1 MRQKFIKSL
10 KKDYSRRDVR
20 QGLKKV
26 YSTRDGRVPD
36 LSRLA
41 KKEHHYFRNT
51 VIFLLLI
58 LAFLAVVSWAGFA
71 IFNKSGGKNNGI
83 KLEIEAPKETAAG
96 AEITYLI
103 KYENLEKT
111 PLQKIELSVHYPE
124 GFIFSNSSPQ
134 AQNEP
139 HTLWQ
144 LGSLETGGS
153 GQVEVKGRIVG
164 ELDTEKILTATFAYW
179 PENFNSEFQADATFT
194 TKITSSVISL
204 EIAGP
209 SQLLEDKDVEYSV
222 KYRNESG
229 GELKDIR
236 LKISYPED
244 FVFSSTAP
252 NPEKRNE
259 EERHL
264 NDIWLFNKIAEKENG
279 EIKIKGKLVAA
290 GHQEL
295 TLTVE
300 AEMKGDN
307 GEYFLQQKKDFVTKV
322 LSQSVSLKLV
332 VNSSSDS
339 ATVNLGDTLSYSLIC
354 KNISEQEISDLTI
367 SASLNSFPADL
378 LDWTSLQDEK
388 SGVVK
393 DNKIIWTKKE
403 IPILE
408 TLIPG
413 AEATVEW
420 QIKLNR
426 NASAGGQLKIDNYA
440 EISVGKIAGE
450 KAEFSVKSN
459 LITVK
464 INSDV
469 ELLAAARYFNDD
481 NIAVGSGPLPPKVGE
496 ATRYRVYWRLVN
508 TLHELTD
515 VKITATLP
523 AYVDWTSKTN
533 FAKGDISYNSST
545 REISWS
551 LSRLP
556 VNLKEVSGDFEIAFT
571 PTGDHAEKIIIL
583 VPSIKLE
590 ATDKETGGKISK
602 TIGALTTDLVNDPN
616 AQGKGL
622 VAD

>member
-1 MRQKFIKSL
+1 M
-10 KKDYSRRDVR
+10 
-20 QGLKKV
+20 
-26 YSTRDGRVPD
+26 
-36 LSRLA
+36 
-41 KKEHHYFRNT
+41 
-51 VIFLLLI
+51 IFLLLI
-58 LAFLAVVSWAGFA
+58 LAFLAAVSWVGFA

-103 KYENLEKT
+103 KYKNLEET
-111 PLQKIELSVHYPE
+111 SLQKMELSVHYPE
-124 GFIFSNSSPQ
+124 GFIFSSSSPQ
-134 AQNEP
+134 TQNEP

-144 LGSLETGGS
+144 LGSLEKGGS
-153 GQVEVKGRIVG
+153 GQVEIKGRLVG
-164 ELDTEKILTATFAYW
+164 ELADEKILTATFAYW
-179 PENFNSEFQADATFT
+179 PENFNSEFQADTTFT
-194 TKITSSVISL
+194 TKITSSVISF
-204 EIAGP
+204 EITGP
-209 SQLLEDKDVEYSV
+209 NQLLEDKDVEYLI
-222 KYRNESG
+222 KYKNESDD
-229 GELKDIR
+229 ELKDIR
-236 LKISYPED
+236 LKITYPED
-244 FVFSSTAP
+244 FVFNSVSP
-252 NPEKRNE
+252 KPEKRDE
-259 EERHL
+259 EKRHL
-264 NDIWLFNKIAEKENG
+264 DDIWLISKLAKNESG
-279 EIKIKGKLVAA
+279 EIKIKGKLVVASQA
-290 GHQEL
+290 EL
-295 TLTVE
+295 VLKVE
-300 AEMKGDN
+300 AEMKDNN

-332 VNSSSDS
+332 VNGSSDS
-339 ATVNLGDTLSYSLIC
+339 ATVNLGETLSYSLIC
-354 KNISEQEISDLTI
+354 KNISDQEISDLTI
-367 SASLNSFPADL
+367 TASLNSFPADL

-393 DNKIIWTKKE
+393 DNKIVWTKKE
-403 IPILE
+403 VPILE
-408 TLIPG
+408 SLIPG

-426 NASAGGQLKIDNYA
+426 NARADQEQLKIDNYA
-440 EISVGKIAGE
+440 ELAVGKIAGE

-469 ELLAAARYFNDD
+469 DLMAAARYFNDD

-496 ATRYRVYWRLVN
+496 TTRYRIYWRLVN
-508 TLHELTD
+508 TSHELTD

-523 AYVDWTSKTN
+523 DYVGWTGKTN
-533 FAKGDISYNSST
+533 FSKGDISYNSST
-545 REISWS
+545 REIIWG